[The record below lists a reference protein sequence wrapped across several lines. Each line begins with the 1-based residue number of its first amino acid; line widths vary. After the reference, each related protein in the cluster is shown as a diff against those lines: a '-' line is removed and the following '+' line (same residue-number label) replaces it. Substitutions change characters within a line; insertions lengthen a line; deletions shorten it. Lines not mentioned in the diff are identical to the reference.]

1 MHGYKL
7 MNQKEPRDTVPR
19 LFSDRTA
26 VIRYGSIIGRTQA
39 KVNMK
44 NDDYGLIP
52 LISLLMKARKTTSND
67 LCFFIGIIPP
77 YMYLCR
83 LSTTTPITLTGS
95 SSTSLFV

>member
-1 MHGYKL
+1 

-19 LFSDRTA
+19 LFPDRTA
-26 VIRYGSIIGRTQA
+26 VIRYGSIIGRIQA

-44 NDDYGLIP
+44 NDDYG